1 MKKQNGFAKVNGT
14 CLYYEIAGSG
24 DPLVLLHGF
33 TGNTQWW
40 DNQFEIFSTHYQ
52 VIRYDTRGFGNSALP
67 TRESYSHVDDLK
79 ALLENLGI
87 SRTHVLGLSM
97 GGEIAIDF
105 ALVYPELTTA
115 LITVG
120 SALGG
125 FPWSE
130 KWRESWT
137 EVRRTLGSMYR
148 EGRLQDAIEFWLN
161 HPLFKP
167 AMEKPN
173 MKFRMV
179 QITADYSGWH
189 FLNEDPV
196 CELEPSALQRLEEI
210 NVPTLIIV
218 GERDLLEFHAI
229 ADTLQQHI
237 LNARKVVL
245 PGVGHISNMEAPD
258 EFNKVILSF
267 LAGI

>member
-1 MKKQNGFAKVNGT
+1 MKKQNSFAKVNGT

-40 DNQFEIFSTHYQ
+40 DDQFEIFATHYQ
-52 VIRYDTRGFGNSALP
+52 VIRYDIRGFGNSALP

-120 SALGG
+120 SALG
-125 FPWSE
+125 
-130 KWRESWT
+130 
-137 EVRRTLGSMYR
+137 
-148 EGRLQDAIEFWLN
+148 
-161 HPLFKP
+161 
-167 AMEKPN
+167 
-173 MKFRMV
+173 
-179 QITADYSGWH
+179 
-189 FLNEDPV
+189 
-196 CELEPSALQRLEEI
+196 
-210 NVPTLIIV
+210 
-218 GERDLLEFHAI
+218 
-229 ADTLQQHI
+229 
-237 LNARKVVL
+237 
-245 PGVGHISNMEAPD
+245 
-258 EFNKVILSF
+258 
-267 LAGI
+267 